1 MTKEG
6 RKYKGGKDSP
16 FNMSCGEN
24 LIATC
29 KRVKIQHFLT
39 PYTKINSK
47 WIKNLNI
54 RPDTIKHLEENGGQT
69 LYDINCSNIFPDSPP
84 RVTTIKTNQ
93 WDLIK
98 LTSFRTAK
106 QILDKTKR
114 QPTGW
119 WKIFAND
126 VTDKGLISKIYQYPL
141 QLNTKQ
147 TNKQTNNPI
156 KKWAS
161 NLNIPF
167 SKEDIQMVKK
177 PMIRCSTSLVIREM
191 QTQTTMRY
199 HLTPAQNGHRQNL
212 YKLYVN
218 AGEGVDKREPSST
231 VGGNINWCNHYGK

>member
-16 FNMSCGEN
+16 FNTSCGEN

-119 WKIFAND
+119 
-126 VTDKGLISKIYQYPL
+126 
-141 QLNTKQ
+141 
-147 TNKQTNNPI
+147 
-156 KKWAS
+156 
-161 NLNIPF
+161 
-167 SKEDIQMVKK
+167 
-177 PMIRCSTSLVIREM
+177 
-191 QTQTTMRY
+191 
-199 HLTPAQNGHRQNL
+199 
-212 YKLYVN
+212 
-218 AGEGVDKREPSST
+218 
-231 VGGNINWCNHYGK
+231 